1 MVLKGT
7 SRKIFVS
14 STVYDLLDVRAEV
27 EHLLRDMRLVPVL
40 SGSSTSGFQPL
51 PDRNSIETCLANLR
65 QCDAMIVILSQRY
78 GPSLE
83 PAGFSDVSA
92 THLEYTEAKSLG
104 IPIHMYVRD
113 RLEADF
119 CISKKNKESD
129 VELTWVA
136 RQDRKLFALLGEHR
150 QLAHGT
156 SGSNWFDTFRDSV
169 ELKTLIKRDLG
180 LIASR
185 NELETL
191 IAENL
196 VPIMAVNV
204 NVAPPQSGEMLI
216 KITIR
221 NVGTVPA
228 YRLSWDFSGNHNQGD
243 EIPVLA
249 PQQETYQ
256 GFVYGYDGQPW
267 NDEMTMTY
275 YTPQGHHIRDEY
287 TVGTRRA
294 SATVFASG
302 ATCRSKTYCVA
313 SGDVRPY
320 VIAEET

>member
-1 MVLKGT
+1 MQKGT
-7 SRKIFVS
+7 IRKVFVS

-27 EHLLRDMRLVPVL
+27 EQLLRDMRLVPVL
-40 SGSSTSGFQPL
+40 SGSATSGFQPL

-65 QCDAMIVILSQRY
+65 QCDAMIVILCQRY
-78 GPSLE
+78 GGSLE
-83 PAGFSDVSA
+83 PAGFPDVSA
-92 THLEYTEAKSLG
+92 THLEYMEAKSAS

-119 CISKKNKESD
+119 CISKKNRKND
-129 VELTWVA
+129 VELTWV
-136 RQDRKLFALLGEHR
+136 REQKDRRLFELLREHR
-150 QLAHGT
+150 ELTHGKP
-156 SGSNWFDTFRDSV
+156 GSNWFDTFRDSV

-180 LIASR
+180 AVALR

-191 IAENL
+191 ISENR
-196 VPIMAVNV
+196 VPIMAVSV
-204 NVAPPQSGEMLI
+204 EAPPPQSGEMLI

-228 YRLSWDFSGNHNQGD
+228 YRLSWGFSGVQDQGG

-256 GFVYGYDGQPW
+256 GFVYGYDGLPW
-267 NDEMTMTY
+267 NDKMTMTY

-287 TVGTRRA
+287 TVGTRRVG
-294 SATVFASG
+294 ATVFASG
-302 ATCRSKTYCVA
+302 ATCHSKTYYVA
-313 SGDVRPY
+313 TGDVRPF
-320 VIAEET
+320 VIAEDT